1 METLQVK
8 QTITIDI
15 VSDVACPWCYIGKKN
30 LEKAVDQLKDQYNY
44 KIAFHPFQLDPTI
57 PTQGVDS
64 HAYFVHKFGE
74 AQLDQMFQRVESMG
88 EKQGINFDF
97 RGIVKAVNTLPLHVI
112 LKVAATENIQL
123 EVAKEFFESY
133 MVHPKDMSDPAV
145 IAEIMRKFGWEEEK
159 TIRIMSDAKL
169 QAEVKEEIKKFQ
181 EMRISGVPF
190 FIINNKYGV
199 SGAQPTEMFVNAFQ
213 SLKPEDFPQ
222 QEDMS
227 CAVDGTNC

>member
-30 LEKAVDQLKDQYNY
+30 LEKAVDLLKDQFNY
-44 KIAFHPFQLDPTI
+44 KIAFHPFQLDPSI
-57 PTQGVDS
+57 PAEGMDS
-64 HAYFVHKFGE
+64 HAYFANKFGE
-74 AQLDQMFQRVESMG
+74 AQLDQIFQRVESTG
-88 EKQGINFDF
+88 EKLGINFDF
-97 RGIVKAVNTLPLHVI
+97 RGIVKAINTLPLHVI

-145 IAEIMRKFGWEEEK
+145 IVEIMQKFGWEEEK
-159 TIRIMSDAKL
+159 TRRIMADTQL
-169 QAEVKEEIKKFQ
+169 QAEVKEEIKKLH

-190 FIINNKYGV
+190 FIINNKFGV
-199 SGAQPTEMFVNAFQ
+199 SGAQPTEMFVNAFH

-222 QEDMS
+222 QEDLS
-227 CAVDGTNC
+227 CAVVGTNC